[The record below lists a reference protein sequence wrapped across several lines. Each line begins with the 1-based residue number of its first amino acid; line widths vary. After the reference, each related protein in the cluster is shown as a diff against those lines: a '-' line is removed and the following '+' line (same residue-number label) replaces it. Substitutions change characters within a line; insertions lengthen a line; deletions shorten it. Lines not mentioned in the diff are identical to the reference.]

1 MVSFAIEQSI
11 GFQLLLCMA
20 LLMKLVNLCLEDSR
34 TLLSYNVSKVREQAS
49 VLRCVC
55 KVAQH
60 MEGVEKMS
68 SCEDFVVNELAN
80 GC

>member
-1 MVSFAIEQSI
+1 M
-11 GFQLLLCMA
+11 
-20 LLMKLVNLCLEDSR
+20 
-34 TLLSYNVSKVREQAS
+34 LSDNVSRVRKQAS
-49 VLRCVC
+49 VLRYVC

-68 SCEDFVVNELAN
+68 SCEDLVVNELAD

>member
-1 MVSFAIEQSI
+1 
-11 GFQLLLCMA
+11 MA
-20 LLMKLVNLCLEDSR
+20 FLMKLVNLCLEDSR
-34 TLLSYNVSKVREQAS
+34 TLLSDDVSKVREQAS

-68 SCEDFVVNELAN
+68 SCEYSVINKLAD
-80 GC
+80 GCYHAILLVSDE